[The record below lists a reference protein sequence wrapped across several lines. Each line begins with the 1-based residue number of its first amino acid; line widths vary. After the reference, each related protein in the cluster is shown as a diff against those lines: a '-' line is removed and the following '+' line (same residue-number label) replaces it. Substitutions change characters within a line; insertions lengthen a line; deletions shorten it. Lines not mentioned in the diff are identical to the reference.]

1 LRHEPKRGSVL
12 VGFSFRSRERRRAAT
27 ERACVRATVGC
38 ARAPMC
44 ACNAATAQLLRHSPL
59 GARAPRNCPGGR
71 GSQGSGAGAFTNE
84 MELVAA
90 AYQGASPPPRS
101 RGEPTPAAASR
112 DAHGGLR
119 KCRRHGCWKHEGYSE
134 YSCFVL
140 RRGPSA
146 TVPYVCVSGW
156 QEGGR
161 RRRREACL
169 EMPQWKHVDGLAH
182 GRAATPTIMDG
193 QSADRQRKRKRQR
206 KSSACAVPGRD
217 AQDARLNHH

>member
-1 LRHEPKRGSVL
+1 MRHEPKRGRVL
-12 VGFSFRSRERRRAAT
+12 VRFSFRSRERRRAAT

-101 RGEPTPAAASR
+101 RGEPTPVAASR

-119 KCRRHGCWKHEGYSE
+119 KCRRHGCWKHEGVLGVLLL
-134 YSCFVL
+134 CFPQQS
-140 RRGPSA
+140 RTFACP
-146 TVPYVCVSGW
+146 
-156 QEGGR
+156 GGR
-161 RRRREACL
+161 REGGGGGGGRRA
-169 EMPQWKHVDGLAH
+169 WKCRSGNTWMGWRMVELQ
-182 GRAATPTIMDG
+182 R
-193 QSADRQRKRKRQR
+193 RQ
-206 KSSACAVPGRD
+206 
-217 AQDARLNHH
+217 

>member
-1 LRHEPKRGSVL
+1 VCVYCGNRTTAAALSPGRKCSSLNPRGEWVR
-12 VGFSFRSRERRRAAT
+12 GGHREI
-27 ERACVRATVGC
+27 
-38 ARAPMC
+38 
-44 ACNAATAQLLRHSPL
+44 
-59 GARAPRNCPGGR
+59 GGR
-71 GSQGSGAGAFTNE
+71 GITNE

-101 RGEPTPAAASR
+101 RGEPTPAAASHAAR
-112 DAHGGLR
+112 GGLR
-119 KCRRHGCWKHEGYSE
+119 KGRRHGCWKHEGYSE

-146 TVPYVCVSGW
+146 TVLYVRVPGW

-193 QSADRQRKRKRQR
+193 QSP
-206 KSSACAVPGRD
+206 VPEASTQTETATEEQCMRRAWPRRAGRE
-217 AQDARLNHH
+217 AQPSLNAEPTPAPKAEPSGEQGRVQ